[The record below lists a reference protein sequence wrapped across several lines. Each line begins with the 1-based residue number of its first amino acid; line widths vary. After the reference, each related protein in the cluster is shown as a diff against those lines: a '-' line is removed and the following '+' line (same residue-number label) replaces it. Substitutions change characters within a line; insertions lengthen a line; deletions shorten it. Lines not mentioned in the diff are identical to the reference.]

1 MRARLIVVL
10 NADQAAGSRL
20 DTQLLERVSREILR
34 SQPFLFIA
42 RVGEDRRPDHLRA
55 HRKER
60 DMLPRRVTDADK
72 QRIVEGIGF
81 RSLRVVGWKREV
93 DEPFRLTDRQRPE
106 DQRVDERERRDA
118 GAERQRQRQHGG
130 AGHRPVFSERPDA
143 LANIANHRIEPREQL
158 DVSALLA
165 EEEGIAK
172 PARHRA
178 RRGLA
183 RLPAGHQLA
192 DALVTVELELLV
204 ELALETSRR
213 EYVRQSGPP
222 RHCLHLPPSRG
233 RESARATARLRY
245 ACFRILPTAA
255 VIAFQRTSSDSSCRR
270 PATVIS

>member
-10 NADQAAGSRL
+10 KTDQPAGGRL

-34 SQPFLFIA
+34 SQPFLFTA
-42 RVGEDRRPDHLRA
+42 RVGEYRRPDHLCA

-60 DMLPRRVTDADK
+60 RVLPRRVTDADK
-72 QRIVEGIGF
+72 ERIVEGIAFGPF
-81 RSLRVVGWKREV
+81 GVVGRKREV

-118 GAERQRQRQHGG
+118 GAERQRQRQHGS
-130 AGHRPVFSERPDA
+130 AGDRPVFAKRPDA

-172 PARHRA
+172 PARYRA

-183 RLPAGHQLA
+183 RQPAGHQLA

-204 ELALETSRR
+204 ELALETSSR

-222 RHCLHLPPSRG
+222 RHRPHLPAFARPQIRPRLRAAANQAALRRGRPVSRG
-233 RESARATARLRY
+233 FATRA
-245 ACFRILPTAA
+245 
-255 VIAFQRTSSDSSCRR
+255 SESCRPR
-270 PATVIS
+270 R